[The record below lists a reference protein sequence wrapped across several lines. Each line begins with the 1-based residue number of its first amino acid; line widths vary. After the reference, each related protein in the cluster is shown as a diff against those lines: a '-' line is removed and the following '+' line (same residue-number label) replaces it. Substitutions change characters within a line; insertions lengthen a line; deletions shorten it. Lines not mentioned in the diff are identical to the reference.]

1 MIGALS
7 LGEKAVTFGYKR
19 YGVPGAIA
27 SGGVAL
33 AGYVAVRRA
42 LRSATNADEDTLE
55 SAIDTESLTDA
66 VEQEGLEAVTDVQTL
81 DDVIDEEQLRSA
93 VDETDVSSSV
103 GEVTDEF
110 TGETDDSSAS
120 DHLE

>member
-7 LGEKAVTFGYKR
+7 LGKKAVTVGYKR

-42 LRSATNADEDTLE
+42 LQSATNADEETLE
-55 SAIDTESLTDA
+55 SAIDAESLTNA
-66 VEQEGLEAVTDVQTL
+66 VEQEGLEAMTDVQTL
-81 DDVIDEEQLRSA
+81 EDVIDEDQLRSA

-110 TGETDDSSAS
+110 TGEAGDSSDS
-120 DHLE
+120 DHSE

>member
-7 LGEKAVTFGYKR
+7 LGKKAVTFGYKR

-55 SAIDTESLTDA
+55 SAIDAESLTNA

-81 DDVIDEEQLRSA
+81 DEVIDEEQLHSA
-93 VDETDVSSSV
+93 VDENDISSSV

-110 TGETDDSSAS
+110 TGETDDSSDS
-120 DHLE
+120 DHSE